1 MKIALIAPTYL
12 PARRANTIQVMKMAQ
27 AFTRLDHVVL
37 VSIPGLPE
45 QPVSWQDLA
54 NQYGL
59 QQQFG
64 VEWLPV
70 NPRLR
75 NFDFGWR
82 AVRQARRQG
91 VDLVYTRHPQA
102 AALAAQLGMPTILE
116 VHDLPGGRV
125 GPRLLRLFLRGS
137 GAKRL
142 VVITHHLLHALE
154 EQLGGAYKVQTRT
167 PFCVVLP
174 DGVDLERYQDLPP
187 PLVARQFLAQSGA
200 LPGLDVERFTA
211 GYTGHLY
218 SGRGL
223 NLILEMAR
231 RLPLD
236 NFLLVGGEPAS
247 VEETRQAAHSAG
259 LENVWVAGFVP
270 NANLPRYQAACD
282 VLLMPYQRQVA
293 ASSGGDIGR
302 FLSPMKLF
310 EYLACRRPIL
320 TSDLVVLREILDE
333 QSAVLLPPDDPEAW
347 TQAIEALQK
356 DPVRQ
361 GSLAQ
366 AAGTLAGKYTWDA
379 RARRLLED

>member
-27 AFTRLDHVVL
+27 AFTRLDHVVR
-37 VSIPGLPE
+37 VSVPGLPA
-45 QPVSWQDLA
+45 QPVSWHDLA

-59 QQQFG
+59 QQQFAM
-64 VEWLPV
+64 EWLPV

-91 VDLVYTRHPQA
+91 VDLVYTRHPQS
-102 AALAAQLGMPTILE
+102 AALAAQLGTPTILE

-125 GPRLLRLFLRGS
+125 GPQLLRLFLRGT

-142 VVITHHLLHALE
+142 VVITHQLLQALE
-154 EQLGGAYKVQTRT
+154 DQLGGSYKLQTRT

-174 DGVDLERYQDLPP
+174 DGVDLERYQDLPAP
-187 PLVARQFLAQSGA
+187 QTARQFLAQSGA

-223 NLILEMAR
+223 DLILETAR
-231 RLPLD
+231 RLPLV
-236 NFLLVGGEPAS
+236 NFLLVGGETAS
-247 VEETRQAAHSAG
+247 VEQTRQAARSAG
-259 LENVWVAGFVP
+259 LENVWVVGFVP

-282 VLLMPYQRQVA
+282 VLMMPYQRQVA

-310 EYLACRRPIL
+310 EYMACRRPIL
-320 TSDLVVLREILDE
+320 TSDLVVLREILSE
-333 QSAVLLPPDDPEAW
+333 QSAVMLPPDDSEAW
-347 TQAIEALQK
+347 TQAIAALQK

-361 GSLAQ
+361 ASLAQ
-366 AAGTLAGKYTWDA
+366 AAGDLVEQYTWDA